1 VLRGQRRGEE
11 RRGEERRGERERE
24 RERKRGEEKCMRV
37 RKTSRDGI
45 TAVIDFSTKLN
56 EWWRIIQK
64 FMSIVSE
71 MRPLFNAAPV
81 KIVKISAGIV
91 RASATLTSFR

>member
-1 VLRGQRRGEE
+1 
-11 RRGEERRGERERE
+11 
-24 RERKRGEEKCMRV
+24 M
-37 RKTSRDGI
+37 
-45 TAVIDFSTKLN
+45 IDFSTKLN

-91 RASATLTSFR
+91 RASAGNVNFVSTKKKPECIFVNFTIEHGYVIA

>member
-1 VLRGQRRGEE
+1 
-11 RRGEERRGERERE
+11 
-24 RERKRGEEKCMRV
+24 MRV